1 MKRDKEYKV
10 IIIVSLALIWLY
22 GLCYMIS
29 ALQLDKQ
36 RKINEQLRIEY
47 NELKKSYEELE
58 EYVNWGQCE
67 VQ

>member
-10 IIIVSLALIWLY
+10 IIIVSLSLIWLY

-58 EYVNWGQCE
+58 EHINLS
-67 VQ
+67 

>member
-58 EYVNWGQCE
+58 EYVNCG
-67 VQ
+67 

>member
-10 IIIVSLALIWLY
+10 IIIASLALIWTY

-29 ALQLDKQ
+29 TLQLDKQ

-58 EYVNWGQCE
+58 EHINLG
-67 VQ
+67 

>member
-58 EYVNWGQCE
+58 EHINLS
-67 VQ
+67 

>member
-47 NELKKSYEELE
+47 NELKKSYEKLE
-58 EYVNWGQCE
+58 EYVNWG
-67 VQ
+67 

>member
-58 EYVNWGQCE
+58 EYVNWS
-67 VQ
+67 

>member
-10 IIIVSLALIWLY
+10 IIIASLALLWLY

-58 EYVNWGQCE
+58 EYINLS
-67 VQ
+67 

>member
-58 EYVNWGQCE
+58 EYVNWG
-67 VQ
+67 

>member
-10 IIIVSLALIWLY
+10 IIITLLALVWLY

-58 EYVNWGQCE
+58 EYINWG
-67 VQ
+67 